1 MTGQTRLSSSKQTI
15 IEDFISRVNPYEKIT
30 PLNFD
35 LRGYSEYIKANN
47 ISADNVAKI
56 LEKCYNYFVS

>member
-1 MTGQTRLSSSKQTI
+1 MTGQTRLSSSKQNI

-47 ISADNVAKI
+47 ISADTVTPDIMK
-56 LEKCYNYFVS
+56 KFTK